1 MNFLIFTPLHKSL
14 GSESESRSYERY
26 SLRSNSNRQRE
37 IRKSLEKTNR
47 DERETL
53 VYSNADRQIHS
64 TVELRET
71 AIPRIFCCFDF
82 HYSRLTRQREVIFHR
97 AKFRNKQ
104 ERKEGEKRERNLKEI
119 PYPLFHFIENLIKSR
134 CPTEA
139 YFNEW
144 SGNRYRMFVILARI
158 SWRKNEIWKIGPRI
172 TGDTVSFDT
181 EHKSTA

>member
-104 ERKEGEKRERNLKEI
+104 ERKGGRGKKKFERNPVSII
-119 PYPLFHFIENLIKSR
+119 PL
-134 CPTEA
+134 
-139 YFNEW
+139 
-144 SGNRYRMFVILARI
+144 YRKFDKISAVQRKRI
-158 SWRKNEIWKIGPRI
+158 SMNDRGIDIECL
-172 TGDTVSFDT
+172 
-181 EHKSTA
+181 

>member
-1 MNFLIFTPLHKSL
+1 MNFLIFTSLHKSL

-104 ERKEGEKRERNLKEI
+104 ERKGGRGKKREKFERNPVSII
-119 PYPLFHFIENLIKSR
+119 PL
-134 CPTEA
+134 
-139 YFNEW
+139 
-144 SGNRYRMFVILARI
+144 YRKFDKI
-158 SWRKNEIWKIGPRI
+158 SLSNGS
-172 TGDTVSFDT
+172 VFQ
-181 EHKSTA
+181 

>member
-104 ERKEGEKRERNLKEI
+104 ERKGGRGKKREKFERNPVSII
-119 PYPLFHFIENLIKSR
+119 PLYRKFDKISLSNGSVFQWMIGESISNVCNPGENKLAEEWNMKDRS
-134 CPTEA
+134 A
-139 YFNEW
+139 YYGW
-144 SGNRYRMFVILARI
+144 HSILRYRA
-158 SWRKNEIWKIGPRI
+158 
-172 TGDTVSFDT
+172 
-181 EHKSTA
+181 